1 MQGITKDI
9 PYDVPSSHRGGTE
22 FKPHSMQIV
31 IPEYVTLNKN
41 TLIGTSWVFV
51 KLIEVL
57 VLWGGLLAHPDFFMN
72 LMNYEF
78 VTLH

>member
-1 MQGITKDI
+1 MI

-31 IPEYVTLNKN
+31 IREYVTLNNN
-41 TLIGTSWVFV
+41 TLIGTSWVVV
-51 KLIEVL
+51 KWIGLL
-57 VLWGGLLAHPDFFMN
+57 VLWGVLLAYPDSYTN

-78 VTLH
+78 ITLH

>member
-1 MQGITKDI
+1 MI
-9 PYDVPSSHRGGTE
+9 PYDVPSSHGGGTE

-31 IPEYVTLNKN
+31 IREYVTLSNN
-41 TLIGTSWVFV
+41 TLIGTSWVVV
-51 KLIEVL
+51 KLIGL
-57 VLWGGLLAHPDFFMN
+57 LMLWGGLLAYPDSFMN

>member
-1 MQGITKDI
+1 MMSYHLIAE
-9 PYDVPSSHRGGTE
+9 VLSSNPIQCKLW
-22 FKPHSMQIV
+22 FVNMS
-31 IPEYVTLNKN
+31 LNKN

-51 KLIEVL
+51 KLIKVL